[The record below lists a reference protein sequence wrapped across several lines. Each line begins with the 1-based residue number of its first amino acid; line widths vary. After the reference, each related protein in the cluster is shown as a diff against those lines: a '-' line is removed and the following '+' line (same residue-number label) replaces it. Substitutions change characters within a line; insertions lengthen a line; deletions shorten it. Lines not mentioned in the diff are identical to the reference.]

1 MEHKMSLRIDE
12 PDNIFGSHITMK
24 DFLSDDDPM
33 LIFSNEIFPLFNDKD
48 FEDCYAE
55 TGRRAKSP
63 SFLAMITLLQ
73 YRENLS
79 DEEAAEACV
88 KRIDW
93 KIALHLPFDAKYQF
107 ESSTLCRF
115 RSRLKENE
123 KSSIV
128 FDNILKGIKKKG
140 FIRKTTNQRLDATHI
155 ISHVNRISTTDLLFR
170 SVKCLAEEIRR
181 NNVIFYEEKVP
192 DDIKERYEGRFS
204 SFGLSK
210 EKRAD
215 KMAEII
221 EDGLYLKK
229 LLADDEEIDAYSF
242 KQLLIME
249 TIFSENIIV
258 KKKEINDKVF
268 IEVEEINRPKQ
279 SIFDPRDT
287 SLNLGIKGKTSW
299 VGSKCHIAETS
310 VKGKKNFITGMFYQK
325 ANEGDQKIH
334 DRFIANNDKSG
345 LKPKK
350 NICGPKLYKRR
361 INVQI

>member
-1 MEHKMSLRIDE
+1 
-12 PDNIFGSHITMK
+12 
-24 DFLSDDDPM
+24 
-33 LIFSNEIFPLFNDKD
+33 
-48 FEDCYAE
+48 
-55 TGRRAKSP
+55 
-63 SFLAMITLLQ
+63 
-73 YRENLS
+73 
-79 DEEAAEACV
+79 
-88 KRIDW
+88 
-93 KIALHLPFDAKYQF
+93 
-107 ESSTLCRF
+107 
-115 RSRLKENE
+115 
-123 KSSIV
+123 
-128 FDNILKGIKKKG
+128 
-140 FIRKTTNQRLDATHI
+140 
-155 ISHVNRISTTDLLFR
+155 LLFR

-334 DRFIANNDKSG
+334 DRFIAKNDKSG

-350 NICGPKLYKRR
+350 NI
-361 INVQI
+361 